1 MTLLLLVLAGLS
13 LLIMNRRQE
22 SHLEKIGELFFKTES
37 QMNPGSA
44 YKDIVQKYPSYPV
57 AQIASLL
64 LAGEEWRQGKENEA
78 ISALKASV
86 GKLPSVFSSIALWG
100 EVQLLWQQRKNDEA
114 LALLTHSGSRGAE
127 EFLGGYF
134 QYLQGEIL
142 ASSNKTAEAKAL
154 FEKII
159 QPGNEEAD
167 VYLQKMAR
175 NRLLNL

>member
-1 MTLLLLVLAGLS
+1 MTLLLLVLAGVS

-37 QMNPGSA
+37 QMDPGPA

-64 LAGEEWRQGKENEA
+64 LAGEEWRQGKEGEA
-78 ISALKASV
+78 LSALKGLAD
-86 GKLPSVFSSIALWG
+86 KLPSVFSAIALWG
-100 EVQLLWQQRKNDEA
+100 EAQLLWQQGKNDDA
-114 LALLTHSGSRGAE
+114 LALLTHSGSHGAE

-142 ASSNKTAEAKAL
+142 AASHKKAEAKAL
-154 FEKII
+154 FEKMI
-159 QPGNEEAD
+159 QPGNEESD
-167 VYLQKMAR
+167 IYLQKMAR
-175 NRLLNL
+175 NRLLSL